1 MSNEDDYVVNEKK
14 SDKPIG
20 YPPNPII
27 KKNLEKLYIS
37 ITGSLDV
44 GDFTTYLKEISD
56 LTYIEAKNKLL
67 ATYGSPKQLSE
78 AKLRAKTRD
87 AEEKLAHYEQQ
98 AANEQRT
105 LEQEFSELDE
115 IARQRLDENLN
126 LIRKNEELQKE
137 IQRLKAEIE
146 KTKEIQPVI
155 PTPTPLQ
162 PKAIEIKAVPQP
174 TPEPIPTPTQPPETP
189 PSPPPTIPPTHGSL
203 YEQFKI
209 KVNFARTVTE
219 LNKISAD
226 VFDILAKDET
236 EKLTDAD
243 ISELRQDLKQAFE
256 SVERRSAERAARP
269 APKITRVGP
278 PRAAAKPTPA
288 QAGPIRE
295 ELGQFLFDFNQVPG
309 RDTDRFIELMKSKY
323 KINWLRSDYI
333 KKLNP
338 TEISAASP
346 DRTNFLTFEY
356 YKDRFTGILRYDTKA
371 VEFWAVQ
378 EDSHINIFTKRRVS
392 AVISR
397 LRPPTEA
404 GIGAEVPQAPAAPP
418 PQKSRVAYRYRDS
431 EISMLNY
438 KGEEYMIDYELVRVI
453 TRNKLLPDPPFN
465 LKWMELP
472 PELKRTLTGYDIAT
486 AFRIQVNYRHYFS
499 WYELINDYGIPEK
512 YILAWGGTLE

>member
-1 MSNEDDYVVNEKK
+1 MEDYDGFLIGEKA
-14 SDKPIG
+14 DKPLG
-20 YPPNPII
+20 YPPSGIYR
-27 KKNLEKLYIS
+27 KNLEKLYIS
-37 ITGSLDV
+37 IVGSLDL
-44 GDFTTYLKEISD
+44 GDFTTFLKESAD

-78 AKLRAKTRD
+78 ASLRAKTKED
-87 AEEKLAHYEQQ
+87 KLKLELAEHEAEQEK
-98 AANEQRT
+98 RT
-105 LEQEFSELDE
+105 LEQEYEELDE
-115 IARQRLDENLN
+115 IARKRLDENLG

-137 IQRLKAEIE
+137 IQRLKEEIE
-146 KTKEIQPVI
+146 KTKVIQPVI
-155 PTPTPLQ
+155 PTPTPLP

-174 TPEPIPTPTQPPETP
+174 TPEPISTPTPPPETP
-189 PSPPPTIPPTHGSL
+189 PSPPPAIPPTHGSL

-209 KVNFARTVTE
+209 KINFARTVTE

-256 SVERRSAERAARP
+256 AVERRSAERAARP

-278 PRAAAKPTPA
+278 TRAAAKPTPS
-288 QAGPIRE
+288 GPIRE

-323 KINWLRSDYI
+323 KMNWLRSDYI

-356 YKDRFTGILRYDTKA
+356 YKDRFTGILRFDTKA
-371 VEFWAVQ
+371 VEFWAVP
-378 EDSHINIFTKRRVS
+378 EDSHINVFTKRRVS

-404 GIGAEVPQAPAAPP
+404 GIGAEAPQAPAAPTP
-418 PQKSRVAYRYRDS
+418 PKSRVAYRYRDS

-499 WYELINDYGIPEK
+499 WYELIHDYGIPEK